1 MRHKPD
7 TNSRYNKWIQ
17 SRCAYVNLNPALDTH
32 MSPRNRFGH
41 TSSPCRQE
49 LGAECKTSS
58 RSWRDGISHFLSDP
72 PATHF
77 SCFGSKSCISH
88 ITPVAAPEEDF
99 LSVIAKFTIA
109 DGLLCSLPKCNQ
121 AALCCLRL
129 DSLSAAVPPHSA
141 SDCQEQVAH
150 WHRLSVNLSSQVTCF
165 PVMADGLTAQMQ
177 WYNL

>member
-7 TNSRYNKWIQ
+7 TNSRCNTWIQ
-17 SRCAYVNLNPALDTH
+17 SRCAYVNLNPVHNTH

-49 LGAECKTSS
+49 RGAECKTSS
-58 RSWRDGISHFLSDP
+58 RSWRDGIFHFPSDP

-88 ITPVAAPEEDF
+88 IIPVAAPEEDF
-99 LSVIAKFTIA
+99 LSLKVFTIA
-109 DGLLCSLPKCNQ
+109 NGLLCSLPKWNQ

-141 SDCQEQVAH
+141 SDCQKQVAH
-150 WHRLSVNLSSQVTCF
+150 WHWLSVNLSSLLSSY
-165 PVMADGLTAQMQ
+165 GRLK
-177 WYNL
+177 YNGTICRY